1 MDVMAITHSARETSI
16 IVPRM
21 STSRGG
27 GYWAMLEDPALVRSL
42 RDGIAAFLHSA
53 VADATQ
59 KW

>member
-1 MDVMAITHSARETSI
+1 MDVMAITHSARDTSI

-21 STSRGG
+21 STLRDVGHG
-27 GYWAMLEDPALVRSL
+27 AMLENPALVPLFTEES
-42 RDGIAAFLHSA
+42 AAFLHSA